1 MFWIWTY
8 ASLVRSSKPRDTI
21 LPMHEINADIRNIV
35 LQDVE
40 NPITTILARDT
51 ETPIGY
57 IDS

>member
-1 MFWIWTY
+1 
-8 ASLVRSSKPRDTI
+8 
-21 LPMHEINADIRNIV
+21 MHEINADIRNIV